1 MGVLVSP
8 ILGVTGCNKKR
19 SRTMSTTLSGL
30 AASGLAAGAA
40 GGQLW

>member
-1 MGVLVSP
+1 M
-8 ILGVTGCNKKR
+8 TGCEMHKR